1 MFQESGLKKEFEV
14 LQSASNLTELMAVN
28 DIIEKEEK
36 TEVATNANIAKEKEN
51 PCNFPENEPDVDI
64 AHEIDYTRYSSWY
77 KLIDVSVQIL
87 IIRFKLLIQHKLYSE
102 AKKKVKNMWF

>member
-36 TEVATNANIAKEKEN
+36 TEVATNAYIAKEKEN
-51 PCNFPENEPDVDI
+51 PCNFP
-64 AHEIDYTRYSSWY
+64 
-77 KLIDVSVQIL
+77 
-87 IIRFKLLIQHKLYSE
+87 
-102 AKKKVKNMWF
+102 